1 MQTKNEYQPKEK
13 QYSIQFET
21 LNKKGQVK
29 LGPTCSHIWREDPR
43 HLCFLLS
50 RYKFCSK
57 ILSGKKNV
65 LEVGCG
71 DAFGSRLVLQTVDK
85 IHAVDFDPLFI
96 SYAEKQYA
104 NESLTI
110 SFQELDIIK
119 QSPASGPFD
128 GMYAL
133 DFIEHIDAKYEHFV
147 LKNIIKVL
155 TPNATAIF
163 GLPNI
168 TALPYASKE
177 SKEGHINLKK
187 ANSLKIFL
195 KKYFNEVIIF
205 SMNDE
210 VVHTGFFPMANYLFG
225 IGFFPKKNI

>member
-1 MQTKNEYQPKEK
+1 MTLEDACIPKEK

-21 LNKKGQVK
+21 IKKQGQVK

-57 ILSGKKNV
+57 MLSGKKSV

-71 DAFGSRLVLQTVDK
+71 EAFGSRLVLQTVNN

-96 SYAEKQYA
+96 SYAKQQYT
-104 NESLTI
+104 NEDLPIT
-110 SFQELDIIK
+110 FQELDMIK
-119 QSPASGPFD
+119 KSPTSGPFD

-133 DFIEHIDAKYEHFV
+133 DFIEHIDPNFENAV

-177 SKEGHINLKK
+177 SKEGHINLKD
-187 ANSLKIFL
+187 ASTLKIFL
-195 KKYFNEVIIF
+195 QKYFKEVLIF

-225 IGFFPKKNI
+225 IGFFPKKC